1 MEEKLEQLLEATR
14 QTVIKAVL
22 HDLKIWA
29 ERPLEDYTDVD
40 GYHPTSLEDL
50 SQDLITC
57 EVEHLSAE
65 FQTYLG
71 IPLDEYDDDIFRT
84 EADFRYSVF
93 DTIYKMEEYKQ
104 IIAQSYE

>member
-22 HDLKIWA
+22 HDLRIWA

-40 GYHPTSLEDL
+40 GHHPASLEDL
-50 SQDLITC
+50 ALDLATC

-65 FQTYLG
+65 FQTFLG
-71 IPLDEYDDDIFRT
+71 IPQDEYDDDIFRT

-93 DTIYKMEEYKQ
+93 DKIYNMEEYKQ
-104 IIAQSYE
+104 LTAL